1 MEITLTKPT
10 EEFVQQQI
18 AKGFQNA
25 SVVLEVACRRW
36 MMEED
41 EQYETEEWRQHVRAK
56 LDEAARGSFRRV
68 EDGDIAAM
76 LDRIRRDVGLT
87 R

>member
-41 EQYETEEWRQHVRAK
+41 ERYETDEWREYARKK
-56 LDEAARGSFRRV
+56 LDEAASGSFRRMEEGDV
-68 EDGDIAAM
+68 EAM
-76 LDRIRRDVGLT
+76 LDRIRRAEGLPL
-87 R
+87 

>member
-1 MEITLTKPT
+1 MEVTLTKPT

-25 SVVLEVACRRW
+25 SVVLEVACNRW

-41 EQYETEEWRQHVRAK
+41 ERYETDEWRQYVREKIA
-56 LDEAARGSFRRV
+56 EAERGSFRRM
-68 EDGDIAAM
+68 EEGDLKAM
-76 LDRIRRDVGLT
+76 LDGIRREVGLPL
-87 R
+87 